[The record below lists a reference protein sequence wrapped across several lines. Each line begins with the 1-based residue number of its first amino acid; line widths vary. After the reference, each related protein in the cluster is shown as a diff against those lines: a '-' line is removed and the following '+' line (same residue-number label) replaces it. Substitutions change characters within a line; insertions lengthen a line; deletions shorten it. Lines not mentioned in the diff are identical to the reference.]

1 MRKHIGVILVGMV
14 IVVGLILYAA
24 TFTVR
29 WQEKAL
35 VLTMGKITAEI
46 DKPGLNWKW
55 PVFQS
60 VMKFDSRIR
69 TRQLEIREV
78 DTSDQQTVIVGVYVN
93 WRIKDARVFYN
104 RFFSK
109 GESSN
114 TQDVIAKAEDT
125 MDKWIADATNVLA
138 EYKLGELVTL
148 NKSQFKL
155 AAVESGGED
164 GSDGMLQR
172 VRAKAASGEGHGI
185 EILDIGIRKMGVPDN
200 VSTAVFERMKQNRTA
215 EARRLVTQGQGEAD
229 MIVGTAEAEA
239 RGIMARA
246 NAEARK
252 IQGEGDAAAAEY
264 YTTFLDNPTLA
275 NFLRRLQTLRETLSE
290 RTTIILDSGTPPYQ
304 LLTAEPTIGGSG
316 AGQ

>member
-1 MRKHIGVILVGMV
+1 MKRCS
-14 IVVGLILYAA
+14 
-24 TFTVR
+24 
-29 WQEKAL
+29 
-35 VLTMGKITAEI
+35 I
-46 DKPGLNWKW
+46 DKHAVGKNQSSAPLFDPSETEIPRSARRRGSSSRGLPKG
-55 PVFQS
+55 
-60 VMKFDSRIR
+60 DDLR
-69 TRQLEIREV
+69 TLAEVYLKSQRQLWPELVSAKLLPEF
-78 DTSDQQTVIVGVYVN
+78 T
-93 WRIKDARVFYN
+93 
-104 RFFSK
+104 
-109 GESSN
+109 E
-114 TQDVIAKAEDT
+114 DVIAKAEKT
-125 MDKWIADATNVLA
+125 MDKWIAAATNVLA

-185 EILDIGIRKMGVPDN
+185 EILDIGIRKLGVPDN
-200 VSTAVFERMKQNRTA
+200 VSKAVFERMKQNRTA

-264 YTTFLDNPTLA
+264 YTTFLDNPTLS

-304 LLTAEPTIGGSG
+304 LLTAEPTIGG
-316 AGQ
+316 AGTGQ